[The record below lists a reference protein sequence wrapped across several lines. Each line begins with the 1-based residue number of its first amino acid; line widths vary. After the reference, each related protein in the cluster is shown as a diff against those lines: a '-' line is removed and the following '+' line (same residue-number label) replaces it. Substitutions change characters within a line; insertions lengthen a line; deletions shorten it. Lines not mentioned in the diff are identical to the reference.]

1 MQMKGKKQMK
11 KKQTKKERG
20 TDDLAG
26 ALMAITAEFGDIFH
40 EWQGPRAAKFFEA
53 SGISERNWRI
63 FMRRR
68 GLADGEKWT
77 LRALAG
83 VEGIAHVRVHQIE
96 GQTQKRIWKFFEKN
110 AQRPA

>member
-26 ALMAITAEFGDIFH
+26 ALMAITAEFG
-40 EWQGPRAAKFFEA
+40 EV